1 MTEQPENI
9 LIQTNARD
17 VSDVLLQVAQLPQ
30 WNPAFLSITGSPTAH
45 IGEPHPIRVR
55 GGLPGQFQ
63 YDLINPERV
72 ESSWQVPGLRETNLW
87 QLHLAAD
94 QSTVVTHDF
103 AQSGPLAAL
112 PRPSTGRVARR
123 RLVRLKARVEA
134 RADQNDRV
142 G

>member
-9 LIQTNARD
+9 LIQTNAHD
-17 VSDVLLQVAQLPQ
+17 VSDVLLQVAQLAQ
-30 WNPAFLSITGSPTAH
+30 WNPAFLSITGSPNAH
-45 IGEPHPIRVR
+45 IGEPHPIRVL

-63 YDLINPERV
+63 YDLINPERI

-87 QLHLAAD
+87 QLHVAAD

-112 PRPSTGRVARR
+112 ARPSTGRVARR
-123 RLVRLKARVEA
+123 RLARLKARVEA
-134 RADQNDRV
+134 RADPNDRV

>member
-9 LIQTNARD
+9 LIHTNARD
-17 VSDVLLQVAQLPQ
+17 VSDVLLQVAQLTQ
-30 WNPAFLSITGSPTAH
+30 WNPAFQSITGNPTAH
-45 IGEPHPIRVR
+45 IGEPHPIRVL

-63 YDLINPERV
+63 YDLINPERI

-87 QLHLAAD
+87 QLHVAAD
-94 QSTVVTHDF
+94 QSTVVTHGF
-103 AQSGPLAAL
+103 ARSGPLATL

-123 RLVRLKARVEA
+123 RLARLKARVEA
-134 RADQNDRV
+134 RADPNDRV